1 MGGPAA
7 GRSIGSVE
15 RARQAGG
22 TGCENAPSLPAPLVN
37 IPDPTRFVLVGTSHA
52 GNVGATARAM
62 RVMGFTDLVLVSPR
76 TPGLHREAE
85 ALARASNALDVLA
98 GVREVATLGEA
109 LEGIT
114 TVCATAMTPRD
125 FGPPTFAPRER
136 LPGLAADGERVAFV
150 FGGERH
156 GMRNED
162 VYRCH
167 LCLSIPTDPAYGS
180 LNLAQAVQI
189 LAYEWRQALGGFPVE
204 ARTAPA
210 ELADAAAVQG
220 VVDHWERMLVA
231 IGFLDPA
238 APKRLMPRLHQL
250 FHRAKLRRE
259 EIDILRGIARAAGE
273 GKSDP
278 APAGKPPNP

>member
-1 MGGPAA
+1 
-7 GRSIGSVE
+7 V
-15 RARQAGG
+15 
-22 TGCENAPSLPAPLVN
+22 TH
-37 IPDPTRFVLVGTSHA
+37 PDPTRFVLVGTSHA
-52 GNVGATARAM
+52 GNVGAAARAM
-62 RVMGFTDLVLVSPR
+62 RVMGFTDLVLVAPR
-76 TPGLHREAE
+76 TPGLHREPE
-85 ALARASNALDVLA
+85 ALARASNALDVLD

-109 LEGIT
+109 LQGVT

-136 LPGLAADGERVAFV
+136 LPGLAAAGERVAFV

-180 LNLAQAVQI
+180 LNLAQAVQ
-189 LAYEWRQALGGFPVE
+189 LVAYEWRQALGGFAVE
-204 ARTAPA
+204 ARTAPP

-231 IGFLDPA
+231 IGFLDPG
-238 APKRLMPRLHQL
+238 APKRLVPRLHQL
-250 FHRAKLRRE
+250 FHRARLRRE
-259 EIDILRGIARAAGE
+259 EVDILRGIARAVDGANAGAAAAE
-273 GKSDP
+273 KP
-278 APAGKPPNP
+278 ANP